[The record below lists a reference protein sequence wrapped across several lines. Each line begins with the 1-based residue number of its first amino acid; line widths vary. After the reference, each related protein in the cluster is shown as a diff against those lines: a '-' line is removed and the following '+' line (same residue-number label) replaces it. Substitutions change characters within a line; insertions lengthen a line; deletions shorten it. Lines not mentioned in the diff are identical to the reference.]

1 MGEGAGVRR
10 GGEGVFFSRAE
21 KNQKGDK
28 AIPGG
33 RRGALPGIGCGGEGW
48 GEGYFAEPISN
59 SSSPPAMMSECMMY
73 ILS

>member
-48 GEGYFAEPISN
+48 G
-59 SSSPPAMMSECMMY
+59 
-73 ILS
+73 